1 MAKFDFEIPA
11 DFIKQLNNAAAIDE
25 FGGKMIDE
33 AMPIVE
39 RNLKKELEKHR
50 RTGNMINS
58 VKIKKASKNKY
69 GWFGVV
75 RPTGLSKTY
84 KSVKGEIVKRK
95 VPVRNMEILAH
106 LEYGTKHQ
114 SPKPVL
120 TKVIRDS
127 ESAVIRKMQEVFDR
141 EVLNK

>member
-1 MAKFDFEIPA
+1 MAKFDFKIPV

-39 RNLKKELEKHR
+39 RNLKKELEKHK

-69 GWFGVV
+69 GWYGVV

-84 KSVKGEIVKRK
+84 KSVKSGTVKRK

-114 SPKPVL
+114 SPKPIL
-120 TKVIRDS
+120 TKAIRDS
-127 ESAVIRKMQEVFDR
+127 ESAVLRKMQEVYDR